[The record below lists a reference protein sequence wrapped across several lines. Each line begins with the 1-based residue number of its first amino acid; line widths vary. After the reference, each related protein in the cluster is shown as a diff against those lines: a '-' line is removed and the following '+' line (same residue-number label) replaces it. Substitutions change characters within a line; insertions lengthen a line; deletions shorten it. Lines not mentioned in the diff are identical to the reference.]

1 MLSTQWC
8 EVHAENRWLRV
19 HQLSGRRL
27 VREWVRMLQTSWS
40 GVPRKTH
47 ASKPHHAN
55 NAFLLCGV
63 VTFIEVRQT
72 YVRTDDHVEEFRVFR
87 TTAIHAELASISSD
101 AASAS
106 YHHRVFVAAARP
118 TLKHPFVRGL
128 CMPLDD
134 DLIPD
139 AACM

>member
-1 MLSTQWC
+1 M
-8 EVHAENRWLRV
+8 
-19 HQLSGRRL
+19 
-27 VREWVRMLQTSWS
+27 
-40 GVPRKTH
+40 
-47 ASKPHHAN
+47 
-55 NAFLLCGV
+55 
-63 VTFIEVRQT
+63 
-72 YVRTDDHVEEFRVFR
+72 FR